1 MHGKGRYHAFSNRGV
16 EVKSHQFL
24 FLTAV
29 RFFVPIEIPPAPR
42 GTAVND
48 GRRPPAQP
56 ARSVI
61 DAGGHGADL
70 EVGTLR

>member
-1 MHGKGRYHAFSNRGV
+1 MRSLIAGS
-16 EVKSHQFL
+16 KSSRISFL

-29 RFFVPIEIPPAPR
+29 RFFVPTEIPPAPR
-42 GTAVND
+42 GTAVNG
-48 GRRPPAQP
+48 GRRPPARP

-61 DAGGHGADL
+61 DAGEHGADL